1 MDEDTYWKVSY
12 SFFVKDYSLFIDK
25 RDRARDSPDDE
36 EKELLSSTSSSVRE
50 IWNGHR
56 VIRQTGESQAVQ
68 LVFREGRFERN
79 DVDIV
84 VLEPLQNK
92 LETREWVVERFRRD
106 RPVRRIRE
114 EEGNDDLADIKL
126 MTRLMKKKAPNLTI
140 NIPEAITD
148 PMYLWLCVTIG
159 AIFQCLVFFFNAY
172 VVYHKHW
179 LRAGA
184 RVASYG
190 FPLWASGTLSTIV
203 GLFMFGY
210 VIESVTTQY
219 VVKPN
224 TDKNSCVVRFQKPI
238 PLMNLPAYAIL
249 HKDSQVLVSQRTTFV
264 GKRRISDPD
273 EIPEDEIP
281 GDITADQFLQKKNRM
296 AFNTLLGTG
305 FALSGFILQNLGI
318 RELHFSASIAQLIAT
333 LALTILRLWVRR
345 NAGMPPP
352 KCKELKRGIEL
363 THMIYEV
370 CRIRRFADY
379 ARFSKCS
386 TDGSKLRLRIDSNIQ
401 SFFDVRRY
409 RVYTHSLLITQSY
422 LEELDL
428 AQGQDRFLLDKARK
442 AIAVLNHLGITSS
455 FRIRIVICGPTLDSR
470 DTDHITNRGNSE
482 GSFDLPISLNPDNKP
497 ELRLAALWSFCF
509 CDFYQSRSEISD
521 FGEKILAFHIVA
533 VGKVANYET
542 KFELLGKYIGDHNFI
557 AWRVDSN
564 DNLIPLNGSL
574 SPLQGGAFQ
583 KNAWPLFG
591 LHYLRKNSSQE

>member
-68 LVFREGRFERN
+68 LVFREGRFEPN
-79 DVDIV
+79 DMDIL

-92 LETREWVVERFRRD
+92 LETREWVVERFKQRQSSFLRLPLCPFRRD

-159 AIFQCLVFFFNAY
+159 AILQCLVFFFNAY

-190 FPLWASGTLSTIV
+190 FPLWASGILSTIV
-203 GLFMFGY
+203 GLFMCGY

-224 TDKNSCVVRFQKPI
+224 TDKKSCVVRFQKPI

-264 GKRRISDPD
+264 GKRRISDPNEIPED

-296 AFNTLLGTG
+296 AFNTL
-305 FALSGFILQNLGI
+305 
-318 RELHFSASIAQLIAT
+318 
-333 LALTILRLWVRR
+333 
-345 NAGMPPP
+345 
-352 KCKELKRGIEL
+352 
-363 THMIYEV
+363 
-370 CRIRRFADY
+370 
-379 ARFSKCS
+379 
-386 TDGSKLRLRIDSNIQ
+386 
-401 SFFDVRRY
+401 
-409 RVYTHSLLITQSY
+409 
-422 LEELDL
+422 
-428 AQGQDRFLLDKARK
+428 
-442 AIAVLNHLGITSS
+442 
-455 FRIRIVICGPTLDSR
+455 PT
-470 DTDHITNRGNSE
+470 
-482 GSFDLPISLNPDNKP
+482 
-497 ELRLAALWSFCF
+497 
-509 CDFYQSRSEISD
+509 
-521 FGEKILAFHIVA
+521 
-533 VGKVANYET
+533 
-542 KFELLGKYIGDHNFI
+542 
-557 AWRVDSN
+557 
-564 DNLIPLNGSL
+564 
-574 SPLQGGAFQ
+574 
-583 KNAWPLFG
+583 
-591 LHYLRKNSSQE
+591 